1 MLRTATLLAIAL
13 LSLPG
18 CSTFTI
24 DTRYDKDYAYG
35 QLRSFAWSNLAPD
48 ISGGSEY
55 ARPEVDEA
63 IRTDLTRAFASRG
76 FYEADDP
83 QSADFLIA
91 YRLIVENRLTER
103 VLNDGYEVG
112 PGWGPEGIDA
122 RQYAHKT
129 QETFVIEYSEG
140 TLVVDVSEPESR
152 RLLWR
157 GSVQGELHEA
167 ESWPDRRKRMQRA
180 MRDLL
185 KRFPPD

>member
-1 MLRTATLLAIAL
+1 MIRFAPLLGVL
-13 LSLPG
+13 LLLGG

-24 DTRYDKDYAYG
+24 DTRYDKDYRYNE
-35 QLRSFAWSNLAPD
+35 LRSFGWSNLAPD
-48 ISGGSEY
+48 ITGDAEY

-63 IRTDLTRAFASRG
+63 IRVDLGRAFEARG
-76 FYEADDP
+76 FRKAADAE
-83 QSADFLIA
+83 SADFLIA
-91 YRLIVENRLTER
+91 YRLLIENRLSER
-103 VLNDGYEVG
+103 VLNDSYEVG

-140 TLVVDVSEPESR
+140 TMVVDVFEPESR

-167 ESWPDRRKRMQRA
+167 EDWAERRVRLQRA
-180 MRDLL
+180 IRDLL
-185 KRFPPD
+185 KKFPPG